1 MSIAIRFDNGT
12 VIVSNEYSFE
22 ITHVSNDGKFAE
34 QQLIDVVAPFIVEG
48 NAPVQGDECLAL
60 TDDRKVYKCSMY
72 NKVYTEAKLRLHRHE
87 EIEFKQQDWKTI
99 K

>member
-1 MSIAIRFDNGT
+1 MSIAIRFNTGT
-12 VIVSNEYSFE
+12 VIVSNEYSYE
-22 ITHVSNDGKFAE
+22 ITHDENVKE

-48 NAPVQGDECLAL
+48 GKPSQGDECIAL
-60 TDDRKVYKCSMY
+60 TEDHKVYKCSMY
-72 NKVYTEAKLRLHRHE
+72 NKVYTDAKLRLHKHE